1 MDSKRIG
8 TMASVV
14 IALLL
19 LIYVCFNV
27 VNGQSNSAVTTEIA
41 LYGEVSDTLQAQGF
55 AVREEDVITP
65 SYQGVLNFRVA
76 SGARVSKGG
85 VIADVFHSES
95 DAAAQNI
102 ADRLDREIQSLSPLA
117 QPIDYFVSASVST
130 GDQIYDSL
138 GRILVNVQRNKFTSV
153 VVPKEDLL
161 SSLSRKQVISGEE
174 SAEDYAQRVEELEEE
189 KMQLTAGTAQAVD
202 RVEAPGSGYFVG
214 STDGFENVIGVDDIL
229 GITPEEVENL
239 LALQQG
245 TGTQSSVGKICSNFK
260 WYLVCVL
267 DEDDMMKFEGVE
279 DVSLDIPFASTETIP
294 AKVAAKNRDIKT
306 GKTAVV
312 LECSYMDADIAT
324 VRNETVQIN
333 VKKYSGVLVNERAL
347 RFCDVEYTEVDET
360 GNSVT
365 KVRENVKGV
374 YVVFG
379 GQLKF
384 VQVFTEKDVNG
395 YAVCKTE
402 LSDGEEK
409 NLVTDRTVQLYDKVV
424 VGGVNLYDGKIIQ

>member
-1 MDSKRIG
+1 
-8 TMASVV
+8 MASVV

>member
-1 MDSKRIG
+1 
-8 TMASVV
+8 
-14 IALLL
+14 
-19 LIYVCFNV
+19 
-27 VNGQSNSAVTTEIA
+27 
-41 LYGEVSDTLQAQGF
+41 
-55 AVREEDVITP
+55 
-65 SYQGVLNFRVA
+65 
-76 SGARVSKGG
+76 
-85 VIADVFHSES
+85 
-95 DAAAQNI
+95 
-102 ADRLDREIQSLSPLA
+102 
-117 QPIDYFVSASVST
+117 
-130 GDQIYDSL
+130 
-138 GRILVNVQRNKFTSV
+138 
-153 VVPKEDLL
+153 
-161 SSLSRKQVISGEE
+161 
-174 SAEDYAQRVEELEEE
+174 
-189 KMQLTAGTAQAVD
+189 
-202 RVEAPGSGYFVG
+202 
-214 STDGFENVIGVDDIL
+214 
-229 GITPEEVENL
+229 
-239 LALQQG
+239 
-245 TGTQSSVGKICSNFK
+245 
-260 WYLVCVL
+260 
-267 DEDDMMKFEGVE
+267 MMKFEGVE